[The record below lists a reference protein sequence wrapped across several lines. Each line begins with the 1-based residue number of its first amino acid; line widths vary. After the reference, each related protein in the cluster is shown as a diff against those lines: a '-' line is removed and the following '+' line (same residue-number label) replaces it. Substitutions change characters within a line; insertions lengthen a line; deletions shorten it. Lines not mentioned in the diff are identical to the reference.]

1 MNTDESDEMKKFFF
15 FLPFLIEF
23 FLDDEKFI
31 CFFSPLCFPQKNTN
45 LSLSV
50 CVVLLYYTLYKK
62 RARGGV
68 KLFFSRFYNRIEL
81 LSLFFSDRGEKD
93 RERKERTLLL
103 LNKRF
108 LRFCLRENETK

>member
-1 MNTDESDEMKKFFF
+1 MKKNFFF
-15 FLPFLIEF
+15 FLPLLIEF

-45 LSLSV
+45 LSLV
-50 CVVLLYYTLYKK
+50 CVVLLYYTLYYK

-108 LRFCLRENETK
+108 LRFCQRENETK